1 MTIPT
6 EAASVPDVVRDLAGD
21 GILTPAWRNELGG
34 LTFRVDPGVEGG
46 VEAGLEPTAGSA
58 GDTANGT
65 GTGTSTST
73 STLYG
78 TTSGAER
85 AEQQRRPYFVKW
97 MPRTDRATT
106 ERVDLTN
113 EAARMRWA
121 APYTPVPQVLEVGSD
136 DEAQWLVTVAMTGR
150 SAVDPRWLAKPEAAA
165 RAIGTGLRA
174 LHDALPVD
182 ECPWTW
188 SVEDRIAVAEDRAA
202 RGHAAAGWSVEARA
216 RLADAP
222 EHDRLVVCHG
232 DACAPNTLLDDDGAW
247 AGHVDLGGLGVGDR
261 WADLAVATYSLGWN
275 YGAGYD
281 HLVYEGY
288 GIDEDPDRVAY
299 YRFLW
304 DLG

>member
-6 EAASVPDVVRDLAGD
+6 EAVTVPDVVRELAGD
-21 GILTPAWRNELGG
+21 GLITPAWRNELGG
-34 LTFRVDPGVEGG
+34 LTFRV
-46 VEAGLEPTAGSA
+46 EPSTGPAAAQESA
-58 GDTANGT
+58 
-65 GTGTSTST
+65 
-73 STLYG
+73 
-78 TTSGAER
+78 
-85 AEQQRRPYFVKW
+85 YFVKW
-97 MPRTDRATT
+97 MPFSDRATT
-106 ERVDLTN
+106 ERVDLAN

-121 APYTPVPQVLEVGSD
+121 ETWTPVPHVLDVGSD
-136 DEAQWLVTVAMTGR
+136 ETAKWLVTTAMPAR
-150 SAVDPRWLAKPEAAA
+150 SAVDPRWLAEPETAA
-165 RAIGTGLRA
+165 RAIGAGLRA
-174 LHDALPVD
+174 LHDVLPVD

-188 SVEDRIAVAEDRAA
+188 SIEDRIAVADDRAA
-202 RGHAAAGWSVEARA
+202 RGHAADGWSPEARA

-247 AGHVDLGGLGVGDR
+247 AGHVDLGGLGVADR

-275 YGAGYD
+275 YGPGYD

-299 YRFLW
+299 YRLLW

>member
-21 GILTPAWRNELGG
+21 GLITPAWRNELGG
-34 LTFRVDPGVEGG
+34 LTFRVDPGV
-46 VEAGLEPTAGSA
+46 
-58 GDTANGT
+58 
-65 GTGTSTST
+65 
-73 STLYG
+73 
-78 TTSGAER
+78 
-85 AEQQRRPYFVKW
+85 RRRSYYVKW
-97 MPRTDRATT
+97 MPYNDRATT

-113 EAARMRWA
+113 EASRMRWA
-121 APYTPVPQVLEVGSD
+121 TPYTPVPQVLEVGSD

-150 SAVDPRWLAKPEAAA
+150 SAVDPRWLAEPETAA
-165 RAIGTGLRA
+165 RAIGAGLRA
-174 LHDALPVD
+174 LHDALPVE

-202 RGHAAAGWSVEARA
+202 RGHAAVGWSVEARA
-216 RLADAP
+216 RAADAP
-222 EHDRLVVCHG
+222 DHDRLVVCHG

-261 WADLAVATYSLGWN
+261 WADLAVATYSLAWN
-275 YGAGYD
+275 YGEGYD